1 MSLRPLRT
9 VWFSQLLR
17 GFERAGLQ
25 PYISAL
31 RQDGNIILVSTP
43 MFSWVGFSTKSSPI
57 KYIEPLCRKLTW
69 SPNHVFAPCGKTV
82 KVFWKIFSD
91 FTTRRIYLSENVFVT
106 AYNSLVVAIELFE
119 KLKVIPK
126 SWIVYAIANHLH
138 FDQLSFRST
147 EWIILSNVTVWT

>member
-43 MFSWVGFSTKSSPI
+43 MFSWVGFSMKSSPI
-57 KYIEPLCRKLTW
+57 KSIEPFCRKSTCPRITFSLPVEKRLKFFFLKSFRILLLGGLIFQKMSLWPLITVW
-69 SPNHVFAPCGKTV
+69 LSQSSYLKNWKLFRNHESCM
-82 KVFWKIFSD
+82 
-91 FTTRRIYLSENVFVT
+91 RLRITCTSINSVFVVQ
-106 AYNSLVVAIELFE
+106 N
-119 KLKVIPK
+119 K
-126 SWIVYAIANHLH
+126 
-138 FDQLSFRST
+138 
-147 EWIILSNVTVWT
+147 

>member
-43 MFSWVGFSTKSSPI
+43 MFSWVGFSTKPSPI
-57 KYIEPLCRKLTW
+57 KSIEPFCRKSTW
-69 SPNHVFAPCGKTV
+69 TPNHVFAPCGETV
-82 KVFWKIFSD
+82 KVFLKIFSD
-91 FTTRRIYLSENVFVT
+91 FTTRRTYLSENVFVT

-119 KLKVIPK
+119 KLKVIP
-126 SWIVYAIANHLH
+126 
-138 FDQLSFRST
+138 
-147 EWIILSNVTVWT
+147 

>member
-9 VWFSQLLR
+9 VWFSQLR
-17 GFERAGLQ
+17 RVFEWAGLQ

-43 MFSWVGFSTKSSPI
+43 MFSWVGFWTKSSPI
-57 KYIEPLCRKLTW
+57 KSIEPFCRKSTW
-69 SPNHVFAPCGKTV
+69 SPNHVFAPCGETV

-119 KLKVIPK
+119 NCQLFRNQESCMRITCTSINSVFV
-126 SWIVYAIANHLH
+126 VYNETC
-138 FDQLSFRST
+138 QT
-147 EWIILSNVTVWT
+147 

>member
-9 VWFSQLLR
+9 VWFSQLRR

-43 MFSWVGFSTKSSPI
+43 MFSWVGFSTKPSPI
-57 KYIEPLCRKLTW
+57 KSIEPFCRKSTW
-69 SPNHVFAPCGKTV
+69 SPNHVFAPCGETV

-106 AYNSLVVAIELFE
+106 AYIRLVSSITSRKNENKIRKTYVGSP
-119 KLKVIPK
+119 KLCGI
-126 SWIVYAIANHLH
+126 SDNAN
-138 FDQLSFRST
+138 RMRP
-147 EWIILSNVTVWT
+147 